1 MPVEDLVQ
9 IIRED
14 LLARLLLE
22 DLRGE
27 TGLLDLARQS
37 PLVVPDVEVPDQ
49 LLGDRRAALHDVAL
63 RDVLVERA
71 GDAPIVEGAVLPEA
85 GVLDRHR
92 GLRQGRRD
100 LRERQQLAI
109 RRRRDDSELLPVV
122 GVEERV
128 LRERKLT
135 KIRGGALRE
144 QDLLA
149 GEGDGGEHERDEG
162 GQEKG
167 PERAGCCGVSG
178 YGGAAGRAE
187 RRAPARTRC
196 PRATAVGAAALSR
209 YDPGSL
215 PRLAHCAAN
224 AGPSNRSSRAH
235 AFAPRGRGLPRPRCL
250 ATRWRLRT
258 RYRGST

>member
-71 GDAPIVEGAVLPEA
+71 GDALVVEGAVLPEA

-92 GLRQGRRD
+92 GLR
-100 LRERQQLAI
+100 
-109 RRRRDDSELLPVV
+109 
-122 GVEERV
+122 
-128 LRERKLT
+128 
-135 KIRGGALRE
+135 
-144 QDLLA
+144 
-149 GEGDGGEHERDEG
+149 
-162 GQEKG
+162 
-167 PERAGCCGVSG
+167 
-178 YGGAAGRAE
+178 
-187 RRAPARTRC
+187 
-196 PRATAVGAAALSR
+196 
-209 YDPGSL
+209 
-215 PRLAHCAAN
+215 
-224 AGPSNRSSRAH
+224 
-235 AFAPRGRGLPRPRCL
+235 
-250 ATRWRLRT
+250 
-258 RYRGST
+258 